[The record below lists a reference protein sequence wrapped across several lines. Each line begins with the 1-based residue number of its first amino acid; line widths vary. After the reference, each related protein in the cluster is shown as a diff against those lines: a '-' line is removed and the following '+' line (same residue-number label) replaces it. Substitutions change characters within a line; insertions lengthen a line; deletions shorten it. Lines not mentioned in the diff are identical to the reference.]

1 LYVVS
6 RRSPVRSS
14 VMYQLKNSVGFG
26 MVCGAHCEGYASENR
41 GKHMCTGGG
50 LDERQKPSER
60 LPSAARPR
68 GPSAPTSL
76 PVIEG
81 YARPGGHLR

>member
-1 LYVVS
+1 M
-6 RRSPVRSS
+6 PSS
-14 VMYQLKNSVGFG
+14 LMYQLKNSVGFG
-26 MVCGAHCEGYASENR
+26 MAFGAHCEDDGSENR
-41 GKHMCTGGG
+41 GKHMSAGGG

-81 YARPGGHLR
+81 YARPGGDLR